1 MIISPNKYKT
11 AKSCWR
17 KAFNY
22 YHAEL
27 RAEKRSTS
35 LVDGSATHQGIAEGL
50 ASRNWE
56 RAREVARAAF
66 DQEIALTNILPEQ
79 SFLIEDHWNLVDT
92 MINSFKENWKD
103 QSYTVIQ
110 PECEF
115 TIDLPDSMHECVWPD
130 PDELFHQPDPVYAP
144 PNRPKVPHQLHGK
157 TDAIISWNN
166 TVWIVDQKTTSIS
179 GNQFWDQWGMDFQMT
194 AYVYGVWK
202 ALGIKPRGFIINAL
216 VRPSEAQV
224 SNWNS
229 KRKNG
234 PPRPASDYVKFE
246 REAFLRSDEDLE
258 EFERE
263 VVQFGDEWEH
273 RIRKGWWG
281 RTTASGSCL
290 AYNRRCDYYQMCLTH
305 GKDSAGLVQLE
316 HETKVEEVVEG

>member
-17 KAFNY
+17 KAFNH

-35 LVDGSATHQGIAEGL
+35 LVDGSAVHQGIAEGL

-56 RAREVARAAF
+56 RARERARAAF
-66 DQEIALTNILPEQ
+66 EAEIVLTNILPEQ
-79 SFLIEDHWNLVDT
+79 SYLIEDHWALVDT
-92 MINSFKENWKD
+92 MLKSFAENWKD
-103 QSYTVIQ
+103 QNYTVIQ

-115 TIDLPDSMHECVWPD
+115 TVDLPESMHDCEWPD
-130 PDELFHQPDPVYAP
+130 EVGSKAIPGYTK
-144 PNRPKVPHQLHGK
+144 PKVPHQLHGK
-157 TDAIISWNN
+157 TDAIISWQN

-194 AYVYGVWK
+194 AYIYGVWK
-202 ALGIKPRGFIINAL
+202 ALKIKPRGFIINAL

-224 SNWNS
+224 SNWNK
-229 KRKNG
+229 KRTSG
-234 PPRPASDYVKFE
+234 PLRPASDYVKFE

-263 VVQFGDEWEH
+263 VIQFGDEWEE
-273 RIRKGWWG
+273 RIKRSWWG
-281 RTTASGSCL
+281 RTTSSGSCL

-305 GKDSAGLVQLE
+305 GEDRAGLVQLE
-316 HETKVEEVVEG
+316 HEIKEEVMER